1 MTYCCN
7 RYALE
12 KSNMQP
18 LRLNGNWS
26 KYMMLLQYKLLIG
39 KDLKENRKFGKELP
53 IIYRIQIE
61 SRRNLSKFNL
71 RAQYYR

>member
-1 MTYCCN
+1 
-7 RYALE
+7 
-12 KSNMQP
+12 
-18 LRLNGNWS
+18 
-26 KYMMLLQYKLLIG
+26 MMLLQYMLLIG